1 MSGDAV
7 GGLLEQS
14 KKARS
19 ALLVSG
25 LRAASR
31 DGALRA
37 RLAPMFDDDRRR
49 LELAYSLMFMLSGT
63 PFSAT
68 ATSWAWAYG
77 AKSPSCLACAAN
89 SAARPTAR
97 RPEGSISA
105 SGWPNAIVKRSKHL
119 RARISQER

>member
-68 ATSWAWAYG
+68 ATSWAWAY
-77 AKSPSCLACAAN
+77 AANSTDCLACAAN
-89 SAARPTAR
+89 STAPPTAR
-97 RPEGSISA
+97 PPEGSISA
-105 SGWPNAIVKRSKHL
+105 PAWPNPIRT
-119 RARISQER
+119 RPNT